1 MASLI
6 QYIKDSRA
14 ELKKVQWPT
23 RQETT
28 RYTILVIVI
37 SIAVAAFLGFFDYI
51 FNLILEYLV

>member
-1 MASLI
+1 MASLT